1 MVHVVQ
7 AETCLVLSDNSE
19 HVGVQAEW
27 IGRLVALGA
36 RAARYIRAANGR
48 QLVIAVSVPSRD
60 FAAVLIGC
68 GWLLASAQPEL
79 PLPLDTLR
87 KLERGQWV
95 RAVNR
100 DKVRAGSFAW
110 LNESKDPPQVH
121 FAGMTC
127 AVDKVQALSE
137 LGEWEILDRDIRSQD
152 RPEPGSMA
160 RMAGLDLVWDAWL
173 ARPAADLAIIGTKK
187 WLENDL
193 EACLTRE
200 ADEDLEHSSIGSL
213 LMPKATHA
221 ATWNTIILPSAAL
234 AESLPLP
241 ARLNAV
247 VLDGNGA
254 IEYLPDVETPVVIC
268 VLDRS
273 RSDAI
278 AEEVIIQWRNNRGEP
293 LSLEEDLDWTPP
305 GGVEALGYTVAL

>member
-1 MVHVVQ
+1 M
-7 AETCLVLSDNSE
+7 LSDNSE

>member
-7 AETCLVLSDNSE
+7 SKTGLVLSDNSE

-36 RAARYIRAANGR
+36 RAARYIQAANSR
-48 QLVIAVSVPSRD
+48 QLVIAVSVPRRD

-68 GWLLASAQPEL
+68 GWLLASAKPEL

-95 RAVNR
+95 RAVNK
-100 DKVRAGSFAW
+100 DKVRVGSFAW
-110 LNESKDPPQVH
+110 LDESGDTPKAH

-127 AVDKVQALSE
+127 AVDKVRALSE
-137 LGEWEILDRDIRSQD
+137 IGEWEILDRDTCSQD

-160 RMAGLDLVWDAWL
+160 RMGGLDLIWDAWL

-200 ADEDLEHSSIGSL
+200 NDEDLEHSSIRSL
-213 LMPKATHA
+213 LMPKTTCA
-221 ATWNTIILPSAAL
+221 ATWNTIILPAADL

-247 VLDGNGA
+247 ILDGNRA
-254 IEYLPDVETPVVIC
+254 IEYLPDVEAPVVIC

-273 RSDAI
+273 RVEDTT
-278 AEEVIIQWRNNRGEP
+278 EEVIIQWRNNRGEP
-293 LSLEEDLDWTPP
+293 ISLKNDLMWTPP

>member
-7 AETCLVLSDNSE
+7 AETGLVLTENSE
-19 HVGVQAEW
+19 YVGVQAEW

-36 RAARYIRAANGR
+36 RAARYIRAANSR
-48 QLVIAVSVPSRD
+48 QLVIAVSAPSRD

-68 GWLLASAQPEL
+68 GWLLASVQPEL

-95 RAVNR
+95 RAVNK

-110 LNESKDPPQVH
+110 LDESKDPPQVH

-137 LGEWEILDRDIRSQD
+137 LGEWEIPDRDIRSQD

-173 ARPAADLAIIGTKK
+173 ARPAADLAIVGTKK

-193 EACLTRE
+193 EAYLTRE

-213 LMPKATHA
+213 LMPKATRA

>member
-1 MVHVVQ
+1 
-7 AETCLVLSDNSE
+7 
-19 HVGVQAEW
+19 VQAEW

>member
-278 AEEVIIQWRNNRGEP
+278 AEEVIIQWRNSRGEP

>member
-1 MVHVVQ
+1 
-7 AETCLVLSDNSE
+7 
-19 HVGVQAEW
+19 
-27 IGRLVALGA
+27 
-36 RAARYIRAANGR
+36 
-48 QLVIAVSVPSRD
+48 
-60 FAAVLIGC
+60 
-68 GWLLASAQPEL
+68 
-79 PLPLDTLR
+79 
-87 KLERGQWV
+87 
-95 RAVNR
+95 
-100 DKVRAGSFAW
+100 
-110 LNESKDPPQVH
+110 
-121 FAGMTC
+121 MTC

>member
-7 AETCLVLSDNSE
+7 AETGLVLSESSE
-19 HVGVQAEW
+19 HVGVRAEW

-36 RAARYIRAANGR
+36 RAARYIRAANSR
-48 QLVIAVSVPSRD
+48 QLLIAVSVPSRD

-95 RAVNR
+95 RAVNK

-127 AVDKVQALSE
+127 TVDKVQALSE

-173 ARPAADLAIIGTKK
+173 ARPTADLAIIGTKK

-213 LMPKATHA
+213 LMPKTTHA
-221 ATWNTIILPSAAL
+221 ATWNTIILPSAGL

-241 ARLNAV
+241 ARLKAV

-293 LSLEEDLDWTPP
+293 LSLKEDLDWTPP
-305 GGVEALGYTVAL
+305 GGVEVLGYTVAL

>member
-7 AETCLVLSDNSE
+7 AETCLVLSENSE

-36 RAARYIRAANGR
+36 RAARYIRAANSR

-95 RAVNR
+95 RAVNK

-110 LNESKDPPQVH
+110 LDESKDPPRVH
-121 FAGMTC
+121 FAGITC

-137 LGEWEILDRDIRSQD
+137 LGEWEIPDRDACSQD

-173 ARPAADLAIIGTKK
+173 ARPAADLA
-187 WLENDL
+187 
-193 EACLTRE
+193 CLTRE

-213 LMPKATHA
+213 LMHKATHA
-221 ATWNTIILPSAAL
+221 ATWNTIILSAADL
-234 AESLPLP
+234 VESLPLP

-247 VLDGNGA
+247 ILDGNRA
-254 IEYLPDVETPVVIC
+254 IEYLPDVEAPVVIC

-273 RSDAI
+273 RAEDTT
-278 AEEVIIQWRNNRGEP
+278 EEVIIQWRNNRGEP
-293 LSLEEDLDWTPP
+293 ISLKNDLAWTPP

>member
-1 MVHVVQ
+1 
-7 AETCLVLSDNSE
+7 
-19 HVGVQAEW
+19 
-27 IGRLVALGA
+27 
-36 RAARYIRAANGR
+36 
-48 QLVIAVSVPSRD
+48 
-60 FAAVLIGC
+60 VLIGC

-95 RAVNR
+95 RAVNK

-127 AVDKVQALSE
+127 TVDKVQALSE

-213 LMPKATHA
+213 LMPKTTHA
-221 ATWNTIILPSAAL
+221 ATWNTIILPSAGL

-241 ARLNAV
+241 ARLKAV

-254 IEYLPDVETPVVIC
+254 IEYLPDVEAPVVIC

-293 LSLEEDLDWTPP
+293 LSLKEDLDWTPP
-305 GGVEALGYTVAL
+305 GGVEVLGYTVAL

>member
-1 MVHVVQ
+1 MVPVVQ
-7 AETCLVLSDNSE
+7 AETGLMLSENSE

-36 RAARYIRAANGR
+36 RAARYIRAADNR
-48 QLVIAVSVPSRD
+48 QLVIAVSVPKRD

-68 GWLLASAQPEL
+68 GWLLASTKPEL

-87 KLERGQWV
+87 KLEQGQWV
-95 RAVNR
+95 RAVNKR
-100 DKVRAGSFAW
+100 KVLAGSFLSLDESVDPPRARFAGGEWSVDKVRA
-110 LNESKDPPQVH
+110 
-121 FAGMTC
+121 
-127 AVDKVQALSE
+127 LSE
-137 LGEWEILDRDIRSQD
+137 IEDWEIPDRDTRSQD

-160 RMAGLDLVWDAWL
+160 RMAGLDSVWDAWL

-200 ADEDLEHSSIGSL
+200 ADEGLEHNSIGSL
-213 LMPKATHA
+213 LMPKTTHA
-221 ATWNTIILPSAAL
+221 ATWNTIILPSAGL

-247 VLDGNGA
+247 ILDGNGA

-278 AEEVIIQWRNNRGEP
+278 AEEVIIQWRNTRGEP
-293 LSLEEDLDWTPP
+293 LVLKDDLAWTPP
-305 GGVEALGYTVAL
+305 GGVEALGYTVTL